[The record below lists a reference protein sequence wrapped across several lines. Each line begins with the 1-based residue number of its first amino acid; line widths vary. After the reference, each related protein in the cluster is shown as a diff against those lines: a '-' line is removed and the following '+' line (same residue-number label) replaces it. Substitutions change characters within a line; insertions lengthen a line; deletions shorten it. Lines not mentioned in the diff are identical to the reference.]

1 MLQCRIHDGAP
12 GMDREVMMHFLQV
25 KIRDVRHRRRKR
37 KELGKCGR
45 ILLTVSM
52 VAIVD
57 AGMLACG
64 RGEELQLNGEPA
76 SVLAS
81 EDTAQSGDT
90 AASGLPGS
98 DLSSG
103 LAASNDPN
111 GASAD
116 GSQDAAE
123 TAAMENGTAAKSSE
137 IFGTESAEESEAET
151 ESAVV
156 AVYLCGAVEE
166 PGVYELP
173 EGSRVVDAIRMA
185 GGLTLTADE
194 TCVNQARY
202 VLDGE
207 QIYIWTEEEKEAY
220 QRGESVP
227 VSENVEGTSGVS
239 GSGGV
244 RFLNDGSGNN
254 AGEETAGSG
263 LVNLNTATQ
272 QELMTLNGI
281 GEAKAAAIVAYR
293 QEHGYFSSKEEL
305 KNVSGI
311 GDATYEKLQE
321 QITTE

>member
-1 MLQCRIHDGAP
+1 
-12 GMDREVMMHFLQV
+12 MHFLQV
-25 KIRDVRHRRRKR
+25 KIRGVRHRRRRR
-37 KELGKCGR
+37 KKLGKRGR

-52 VAIVD
+52 VAVVD

-81 EDTAQSGDT
+81 EDAAQNRNT
-90 AASGLPGS
+90 AASDSPGS
-98 DLSSG
+98 DMSAG

-123 TAAMENGTAAKSSE
+123 TAAMENGTAVKSSE
-137 IFGTESAEESEAET
+137 TFGTESAEEPEAET

-227 VSENVEGTSGVS
+227 VSESAGGSAGTSGS
-239 GSGGV
+239 V
-244 RFLNDGSGNN
+244 RSSNDGSRNN
-254 AGEETAGSG
+254 TGEETAGSG

-311 GDATYEKLQE
+311 GDATYEKLQD